1 MEGDVVQNG
10 GHVLPGSWAT
20 NRYENNQG
28 NYLEQIRGSLMVVA
42 TVIVSLTFQIAI
54 NPPGGVWQ
62 SNTTPPDGCAPNK
75 ICKAGTSV
83 LAFGDNDSNH
93 KLKYELFLL
102 LCTISFSA
110 SQTIIVLLICGF
122 PLRNKLFMWLLII
135 VTCVSVFCT
144 VGAYVT
150 SIWMILDPLDG
161 TIYHIV
167 LYYGYFWG
175 GLIVLLVLILFCRFV
190 FWLLKKFF
198 RFIMLLDCNIIIRY
212 IYSGYL
218 PIQETKYNV

>member
-1 MEGDVVQNG
+1 MEGVVVQNG

-42 TVIVSLTFQIAI
+42 TVIASLTFQIAI

-62 SNTTPPDGCAPNK
+62 SNTNSQNGCAPNK
-75 ICKAGTSV
+75 ICKA
-83 LAFGDNDSNH
+83 
-93 KLKYELFLL
+93 
-102 LCTISFSA
+102 
-110 SQTIIVLLICGF
+110 
-122 PLRNKLFMWLLII
+122 
-135 VTCVSVFCT
+135 VFCT

-175 GLIVLLVLILFCRFV
+175 AEKDYHPTVRTKKKPNDGINRNRRSRETRLPAAINCDQAGSTWIFSTNLVGLHMNEVKCPHMQQYLVAVLARVTTVRC
-190 FWLLKKFF
+190 
-198 RFIMLLDCNIIIRY
+198 Y
-212 IYSGYL
+212 
-218 PIQETKYNV
+218 